1 MSVFVYKGP
10 QALSIFVYTYLIIQ
24 ELLYIP
30 AKIAGVF
37 FTGLYFF
44 VDGLSVIGQIV
55 LGVIKSIFFKEEKN
69 DYSYIDFEEDLY

>member
-37 FTGLYFF
+37 FTGFCALTLEI
-44 VDGLSVIGQIV
+44 DKR
-55 LGVIKSIFFKEEKN
+55 GVYNGKK
-69 DYSYIDFEEDLY
+69 